1 MKKTIATFLL
11 ALLPGLAT
19 AAGGGEHL
27 EEVSVNIHDEAAL
40 QRGAKLFS
48 NYCLSCHS
56 VEFQRWR
63 RTGEDLGLSQDQVE
77 KKLMPGDEGTV
88 NDMMDNVMP
97 AEQSENWFGTT
108 PPDLSVVARSR
119 GEDWLYSYLKGF
131 YLDDTRPFGVNNTV
145 FDLVGMPHALWELE
159 GLKKPITETHTNEDG
174 EEEEV
179 VVDFEYVVEGSMT
192 ESEYDRAVRDI
203 VTFLSYVGEPARLE
217 RFTLGVWVIG
227 FLAVL
232 LVFAYFMKREFWKD
246 IH

>member
-11 ALLPGLAT
+11 AFLPGLAT
-19 AAGGGEHL
+19 AAGGGAHL

-63 RTGEDLGLSQDQVE
+63 RTAEDLGLSQDQVE
-77 KKLMPGDEGTV
+77 KNLISGNGTI

-97 AEQSENWFGTT
+97 AEQSENWFGVT

-145 FDLVGMPHALWELE
+145 FSNVGMPHVLWELE
-159 GLKKPITETHTNEDG
+159 GLKKPVYKTVTGEDG
-174 EEEEV
+174 EEHKV
-179 VVDFEYVVEGSMT
+179 RDGFEYVTEGSMT
-192 ESEYDRAVRDI
+192 HSEYDRAARDI

-217 RFTLGVWVIG
+217 RPTLGVWVIG